1 MTSDKNLKIAVIFI
15 IIALMLFVPKS
26 VFASEEQSIPKLKI
40 TLNNTDLETINA
52 GSKDIKYKGNTV
64 ELINTS
70 DESYSFRE
78 EDVEIKGR
86 GNFSWGLQKKSY
98 QIKFDSKY
106 FSKLLNTSIDF
117 NRNFVRLIEFM
128 KLNPKK
134 NLNEIRNILPE
145 KNTKTFEEYEDLGL
159 IEQIEANLDTKRQ
172 FQDNKLD
179 YEWWNNYDE
188 NFKGN
193 KFDVEID
200 TKLEYENLRFNLIN
214 EINGNLIDKINSKE
228 KEKLFKKLENGNYSI
243 LNFEILKNNQVAQ
256 HSEIGTLIE
265 KILNHIKTEQYW
277 KSAIENDNIE
287 IPQEEKDAITAFY
300 DHIKG
305 YKKKFN
311 DIKNGRCINN
321 LSFRLADS
329 SNIGR
334 NLFFGNHVGCCNSV
348 ESAYAGFSAPQHL
361 LNSYI
366 RGLEIIDEYGNSYG
380 NTLCYFALSD
390 NKISFVIDS
399 FEANGKLAS
408 NSIVVENLIKFA
420 KQICE
425 KIGAKDAQIIAGPNF
440 GNLDF
445 SSYPSY
451 ISKEFKIIGTV
462 SEYTYC
468 DTVGGKTKDNINQKL
483 IDQIKYY
490 KLS

>member
-1 MTSDKNLKIAVIFI
+1 
-15 IIALMLFVPKS
+15 
-26 VFASEEQSIPKLKI
+26 
-40 TLNNTDLETINA
+40 
-52 GSKDIKYKGNTV
+52 
-64 ELINTS
+64 
-70 DESYSFRE
+70 
-78 EDVEIKGR
+78 
-86 GNFSWGLQKKSY
+86 
-98 QIKFDSKY
+98 
-106 FSKLLNTSIDF
+106 
-117 NRNFVRLIEFM
+117 M